1 MAQLY
6 QTNIDTFEQLQ
17 YVANAVENFNFDKFV
32 YVLVHKNVPISEVSE
47 MRAKMLDVNAKLLDE
62 LSKLQSYSCT
72 FNNEFVTEH
81 NEYFSSAYHLLR
93 KVKSGTAQVK
103 KMFRQFTPNNAAAIR
118 MVNTNNVKPDIYK
131 RSSLGGAEYM
141 PSLFTPDDFSPQV
154 NVLYNA
160 TADFMQTMH
169 QSLELCIA
177 MLREEHRIRLSK
189 SKCQK
194 LYQKFKDE
202 QYSRIKSIIKSIN
215 LDTSDFTEQNPAI
228 LLRNKSRSE
237 EEFAQ
242 KGFHALTVSDAAGL
256 ASKELVQAAKRGEFT
271 EDELLLFK
279 QDEKKIRLVRHI
291 IQNFDR
297 YLPDDYKPKKL
308 PAKYIAC
315 LRIWSKSREDKAF
328 VEYFR
333 KTYLEN
339 SPQHTVP
346 NNSAVNQ
353 QKGKLDEKRDDDYKM
368 LVEKW
373 KNVEMN

>member
-6 QTNIDTFEQLQ
+6 QTNIDSFEQLQ
-17 YVANAVENFNFDKFV
+17 YVANAVEHFNFDKFV
-32 YVLVHKNVPISEVSE
+32 YVLIYKNVPVSEVSE
-47 MRAKMLDVNAKLLDE
+47 LRAKMLDVNAKLTEE
-62 LSKLQSYSCT
+62 LGKLQSYSGT
-72 FNNEFVTEH
+72 FNKEFVTEH
-81 NEYFSSAYHLLR
+81 NDYFSSAYHLLR
-93 KVKSGTAQVK
+93 KVKTGTAQVK
-103 KMFRQFTPNNAAAIR
+103 NIFRQFTPNNAAAIR
-118 MVNTNNVKPDIYK
+118 MVNPNNVKPDIYR
-131 RSSLGGAEYM
+131 RSALGGAEYM
-141 PSLFTPDDFSPQV
+141 PSLFTHENFSPDV
-154 NVLYNA
+154 NSLYEA
-160 TADFMQTMH
+160 TREFMMTMH
-169 QSLELCIA
+169 QCLELCIA

-228 LLRNKSRSE
+228 LLRNRARSE

-291 IQNFDR
+291 IQNFDS
-297 YLPDDYKPKKL
+297 YLPENFKHKKL

-315 LRIWSKSREDKAF
+315 LLRWCAPQEAKAF
-328 VEYFR
+328 VEYFG

-373 KNVEMN
+373 KNVEFD

>member
-17 YVANAVENFNFDKFV
+17 YVANAVENFNFDKFI

-62 LSKLQSYSCT
+62 LGKLQSYSST

-131 RSSLGGAEYM
+131 RSPLGGAEYM
-141 PSLFTPDDFSPQV
+141 PSLFKPEDFSPQV

-169 QSLELCIA
+169 QSLELCIT
-177 MLREEHRIRLSK
+177 MLREKHKIRMNK

-194 LYQKFKDE
+194 LYKKFKDD
-202 QYSRIKSIIKSIN
+202 QYIRIKAIIKSIN
-215 LDTSDFTEQNPAI
+215 LDTADFTEENPAI
-228 LLRNKSRSE
+228 LLRNRSRSE

-242 KGFHALTVSDAAGL
+242 KGFHTLTVSDAAGL
-256 ASKELVQAAKRGEFT
+256 ASKELVQEAKRGEFT
-271 EDELLLFK
+271 QEELLLFY
-279 QDEKKIRLVRHI
+279 QNEDKIRLVRYI
-291 IQNFDR
+291 IQNFDSF
-297 YLPDDYKPKKL
+297 LPNDYKHKKL

-315 LRIWSKSREDKAF
+315 LRSWCQPREDKAF

-333 KTYLEN
+333 KTYLDYA
-339 SPQHTVP
+339 PQHTVP

-353 QKGKLDEKRDDDYKM
+353 QKNKIDEKRDDDYKM